1 LNWTDIPRNPSRK
14 TLRQFAAAWIVFCGL
29 LAARSYRHGHHT
41 LAFGLAMA
49 ALIVGVPGLIIP
61 ACVRWIF
68 VGWMTL
74 AFPIGWLI
82 SQLMMAVMFY
92 VILTPVALIF
102 RIRGRDLLQRKRTA
116 NRTTYWLPKRPP
128 EDVRSYFRQH

>member
-1 LNWTDIPRNPSRK
+1 
-14 TLRQFAAAWIVFCGL
+14 
-29 LAARSYRHGHHT
+29 
-41 LAFGLAMA
+41 MA
-49 ALIVGVPGLIIP
+49 ALIVGVPGLIMP
-61 ACVRWIF
+61 ACVRRIF

-74 AFPIGWLI
+74 AFPIGWLV

-102 RIRGRDLLQRKRTA
+102 RIRGRDLMQRKRTA
-116 NRTTYWLPKRPP
+116 NRATYWLPKRSP

>member
-29 LAARSYRHGHHT
+29 LAVRSYRHGYHT
-41 LAFGLAMA
+41 LAFGLAIA
-49 ALIVGVPGLIIP
+49 AVIIGVPGLIIP
-61 ACVRWIF
+61 TCVRWIF

-74 AFPIGWLI
+74 AFPIGWLV

-102 RIRGRDLLQRKRTA
+102 RIRGRDLLHRNRAT
-116 NRTTYWLPKRPP
+116 NRTSYWLPKRSP